1 MEEAVMQQH
10 CDAESWET
18 WAQGAV
24 WPRLCVCPL
33 LEEYKASV
41 LESNSFDISLCFL
54 CS

>member
-18 WAQGAV
+18 WAQAAV
-24 WPRLCVCPL
+24 WPRLSVCPL
-33 LEEYKASV
+33 LEASV